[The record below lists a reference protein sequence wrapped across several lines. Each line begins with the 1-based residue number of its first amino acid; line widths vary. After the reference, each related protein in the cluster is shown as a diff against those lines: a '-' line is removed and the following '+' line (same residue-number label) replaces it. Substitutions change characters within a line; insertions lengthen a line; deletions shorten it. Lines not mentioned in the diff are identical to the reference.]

1 MPYEPSISISGTA
14 EIGQADA
21 DVLDFD
27 YKRAV
32 SGTAEIGQSDA
43 DVLDFDYKRA
53 ISGTLHTGTAT
64 LEAIALTKTAVSGE
78 IETGV
83 AGVRVDAAVKV
94 AAMGEADIGRAATWL
109 RTTKK
114 ISVMGIGES
123 GGALIGLSPLPARN
137 IDGTAE
143 LGDRT
148 LVRLNQVIRKIVP
161 PPPKFEITVQ
171 EASGEVPLQGA
182 TLCRG
187 SSYRLNVKGRGYHL
201 NTLRLARGPKL
212 DFWAVSGETIAFSKS
227 THQPLGGI
235 GIDSVT
241 PISTTTFGDLEEAIA
256 QIRIYPTDTERLN
269 SGVYAFRLQ
278 FIDPLSERPEP
289 LRGTFYVG

>member
-1 MPYEPSISISGTA
+1 MPYEPSISVSGTA
-14 EIGQADA
+14 EIGQSDA
-21 DVLDFD
+21 DILDFD

-32 SGTAEIGQSDA
+32 SGTAEVGQSDT
-43 DVLDFDYKRA
+43 DILDFNYKRA
-53 ISGTLHTGTAT
+53 VSGTLHTGTAT
-64 LEAIALTKTAVSGE
+64 LEAIALTKTAVSGG

-83 AGVRVDAAVKV
+83 SRVRMDAAVKI
-94 AAMGEADIGRAATWL
+94 AAIGEADIGRTATWL

-114 ISVMGIGES
+114 ISVVGIGES
-123 GGALIGLSPLPARN
+123 GGATTKLSPLPARN
-137 IDGTAE
+137 IDGSAE

-148 LVRLNQVIRKIVP
+148 NVRLDQVIRKIVP

-171 EASGEVPLQGA
+171 EANGEVPLQGA

-201 NTLRLARGPKL
+201 NTLLLARGPKL
-212 DFWAVSGETIAFSKS
+212 DFWAISGETIAFSKS

-241 PISTTTFGDLEEAIA
+241 PISTTTFGELEEAIA
-256 QIRIYPTDTERLN
+256 QIRIYPQDTERLN
-269 SGVYAFRLQ
+269 PGVYAFRLQ
-278 FIDPLSERPEP
+278 FIDPLSEKPEP
-289 LRGTFYVG
+289 LRGTFYVS